1 MMPEPKW
8 ATIDKGKGTQSGP
21 VLVLTRGPNMPSA
34 KAARQLAR
42 QFWSVAIDA
51 KKRQRRLVED
61 EPADVQFHGRENEF
75 FENAAKFDQEAV
87 QE

>member
-1 MMPEPKW
+1 
-8 ATIDKGKGTQSGP
+8 
-21 VLVLTRGPNMPSA
+21 
-34 KAARQLAR
+34 
-42 QFWSVAIDA
+42 
-51 KKRQRRLVED
+51 LVED